1 MWVKKESFGIERVYP
16 DCYYWFCIGGI
27 KSIINLQVCDFEVR
41 VGLRLVRGAILVTVL
56 VLNLFFLDMKWINT
70 GHEDCLL

>member
-1 MWVKKESFGIERVYP
+1 LWVKKESFGIERVYP

>member
-1 MWVKKESFGIERVYP
+1 MWEKKESFGIERVYD

-41 VGLRLVRGAILVTVL
+41 VGSRLVRGAILVTVL